1 MHISYLLVA
10 LDNDRM
16 KMEIAI
22 QEEKLRLMETEYEHI
37 RKLNAKLRREKNQAL
52 DSHHLFPHVFPQDS
66 MPMYVYFN
74 FWILYLV
81 VFSRCT
87 PDMDVIINYPQ
98 RRTPLPV

>member
-37 RKLNAKLRREKNQAL
+37 RKLNGKLKREKNQAL

-66 MPMYVYFN
+66 MPMYVNFN
-74 FWILYLV
+74 FLDLI
-81 VFSRCT
+81 FS
-87 PDMDVIINYPQ
+87 YFF
-98 RRTPLPV
+98 